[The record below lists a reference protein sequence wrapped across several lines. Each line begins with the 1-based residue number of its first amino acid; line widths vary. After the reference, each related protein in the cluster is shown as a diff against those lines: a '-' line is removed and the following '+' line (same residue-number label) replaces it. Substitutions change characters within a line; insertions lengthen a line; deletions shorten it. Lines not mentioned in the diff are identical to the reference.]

1 MSISVHTNKP
11 ALIALQNLNSTN
23 DKIGEVQNHINTGLK
38 IATAQDNAAVWSIA
52 QNQRADIGA
61 LGAVKMSLDRANSIA
76 EVSMTAGATVSD
88 LLVQLK
94 EKVVAAMDTSID
106 TASRTALDSEFKS
119 ILRQIGQVTDNAAFD
134 GANLL
139 NGLGNGLTG
148 TGPTSIQFLANASA
162 TSYITLSTQNMT
174 LGGTIVTM
182 SAASSLDSV
191 ATAGDVLTQL
201 NESIQNVNQALGSLG
216 SQAKQI
222 TSHSDFVG
230 KLTDTLTTGVGNLV
244 DADLAKESASLQAL
258 QVQQQLGAQ
267 ALSIANQSP
276 QMILQLFKGG

>member
-1 MSISVHTNKP
+1 MSISVHTNKS
-11 ALIALQNLNSTN
+11 ALVALQNLNKTN
-23 DKIGEVQNHINTGLK
+23 DEMGVVQSHINTGLK
-38 IATAQDNAAVWSIA
+38 IANARDNAAVWSIA

-76 EVSMTAGATVSD
+76 EVSMAAGETVSD

-106 TASRTALDSEFKS
+106 DASRTALDSEFKS

-139 NGLGNGLTG
+139 NGLGGA
-148 TGPTSIQFLANASA
+148 PSIQFLANSSAS
-162 TSYITLSTQNMT
+162 SYITLSAQDMS
-174 LGGTIVTM
+174 LVSGGPGPIITM
-182 SAASSLDSV
+182 SLDSSLDSV
-191 ATAGDVLTQL
+191 ATASDVLVQL
-201 NESIQNVNQALGSLG
+201 NESILNVNQALGALG

-222 TSHSDFVG
+222 TSHSEFVG
-230 KLTDTLTTGVGNLV
+230 KLTDTLQSGVGNLV
-244 DADLAKESASLQAL
+244 DADLAKESAHLQAL

-267 ALSIANQSP
+267 ALSIANQAP
-276 QMILQLFKGG
+276 QMILQLFKG